1 MRWNLFCATV
11 VITGLLLASASVA
24 QESTVPAGNTPEL
37 RKSRAL
43 LKFGREDIVREEM
56 RLSEKEAAAFWP
68 LYDRY
73 EAEMLV
79 VRDRYADL
87 LTSYT
92 AAYRAGTVTVE
103 QATELVET
111 YFDIEQDLLDIKRK
125 YFSKFR
131 KALPSRKAARFYQ
144 LENKM
149 KIEMEYQLS
158 QIIPLIDPV

>member
-1 MRWNLFCATV
+1 MLHAV
-11 VITGLLLASASVA
+11 VVVTALLLVGTLVA
-24 QESTVPAGNTPEL
+24 QELTPAPNNTAEL

-56 RLSEKEAAAFWP
+56 RFSEQEAEVFWP
-68 LYDRY
+68 LYDQY
-73 EAEMLV
+73 EAELLV

-87 LTSYT
+87 LTGYT
-92 AAYRAGTVTVE
+92 AAYRAGTVTAK
-103 QATELVET
+103 QATQLVES
-111 YFDIEQDLLDIKRK
+111 YFAIQKDLINIKQK

-131 KALPSRKAARFYQ
+131 KALPPRKAARFYQ

-149 KIEMEYQLS
+149 EIEMEFQLS